1 MILHRTDDMATIRI
15 VYKDGSESVHE
26 NFILFSVPPDEYVLQ
41 SDDKKIIHRAPKA
54 NVFFVNVTVE

>member
-1 MILHRTDDMATIRI
+1 MATIRV

-54 NVFFVNVTVE
+54 NVFFINVTVE